1 MKANLVVE
9 SPNLLNPDSCVVV
22 CGNEKKIFSAAEFPG
37 VCDWV
42 LSIWEDIEKT
52 KLFPVYP
59 VAKIYY
65 NIDWDN
71 DGVYYGYLEK
81 I

>member
-1 MKANLVVE
+1 MKANLIVE
-9 SPNLLNPDSCVVV
+9 NPNLLNPDSCTVI
-22 CGNEKKIFSAAEFPG
+22 CGKEKRVFPAAEFCC

-42 LSIWEDIEKT
+42 LSIWGNIEKT

-71 DGVYYGYLEK
+71 DNIYYGYLEK